1 MLVSQ
6 HVAGLRPSIDR
17 QRAIIARIQDLS
29 PIMDV
34 LTKELYA
41 IEEDLFNSEGDSGRH
56 GQWDEITAETRR
68 RRKVK
73 KDGPILDDTGALRA
87 SLTRPNALGSR
98 RIISRNGLQI
108 GSALKYADKQ
118 KQRRPID
125 FTLSQVNYM
134 NLQVQRYVM
143 GEIL

>member
-1 MLVSQ
+1 MLISQ

-17 QRAIIARIQDLS
+17 QKAIIARINDLT
-29 PIMDV
+29 PVMDV

-41 IEEDLFNSEGDSGRH
+41 IEEDLFNSEGSSGRH
-56 GQWDEITAETRR
+56 GKWDDITEETRR
-68 RRKVK
+68 KRRDK

-87 SLTRPNALGSR
+87 SLTHPNALGSR
-98 RIISRNGLQI
+98 RVISRNGLQI
-108 GSALKYADKQ
+108 GSALPYADKQ